1 MLMSQGI
8 ADYPANVDR
17 QKQGI
22 FGILWSELKPYP
34 GRDLATLRMAIAC
47 TAIVLISNTFRLPLQ
62 DVLPFLV
69 LFTSKEEKITTTITA
84 VLALFAIT
92 MAVGASLL
100 VFKCTGNRPE
110 FRIPGMA
117 VEIFVGMYLFRI
129 LSIGPVGFIL
139 AFIVSVSQSIVDLYP
154 TPEEAVHE
162 FLWVWVA
169 VALGAG
175 LGWLANLVLFPVPA
189 RRVLQ
194 REFVDSWQKVASAL
208 TELIDGS
215 PAAARRFLR
224 PLAKRGPVRLIKL
237 LKLSLIEAPDLRPK
251 QAELTRLILALDKT
265 ARLLFSHSAWRLQ
278 CAADSISPADKLILD
293 RLRDKAQ
300 YFEREFLEGFVP
312 DFVPSSETP
321 DVAPSSETWGAV
333 LGKPGGFRLRQK
345 NLDMQRKT
353 PSCVGQDVGQ
363 AGNEQA
369 RAAASAALRLIEAER
384 TLEDLAAQ
392 SVEGHEK
399 PLPRAKK
406 SLFVPDAFTNPRHV
420 QFALKVTLAGMIG
433 YIFYTASDYFGIHT
447 VYYTPLIIALGS
459 TGATIHKGVLR
470 IVGCVIGGGL
480 GLICTIWLIPRFETL
495 GMYLLIVFCLHGLAA
510 WIAFGSERI
519 SYMGLQIAL
528 TFDLG
533 VLRDYGPPTAIDP
546 IRDRFIGII
555 LGICIIGIVFSLV
568 WPESALSFVREKLTG
583 CLRSVARLLSLE
595 GSPNST
601 PERQQLELTIASH
614 LSEANAFEEQAAF
627 EALLYGTEPSKAMD
641 LEEVTPAIEEVYAAS
656 LPWIRES
663 AATALVRDQETA
675 DRGTDTVK
683 AIVEAVEAS
692 AAIIERSNRQ
702 RIVQEEVPLETVLQP
717 GDAVSGAG
725 GTLESLRELVAAVK
739 ELQVVVSRGE
749 SPATVS

>member
-1 MLMSQGI
+1 MPEAVTMYR
-8 ADYPANVDR
+8 DDVEPAGGFW
-17 QKQGI
+17 QTI
-22 FGILWSELKPYP
+22 WSELKPYP
-34 GRDLATLRMAIAC
+34 GRDLAALRMAITC
-47 TAIVLISNTFRLPLQ
+47 TVIVLISNTFRLPLQ

-92 MAVGASLL
+92 IAVSASLL

-139 AFIVSVSQSIVDLYP
+139 AFIVSVSQSIIDLYP

-175 LGWLANLVLFPVPA
+175 LGWLANLLLFPVPA

-208 TELIDGS
+208 AELIDGS

-224 PLAKRGPVRLIKL
+224 PLAKRGPVRLLKL
-237 LKLSLIEAPDLRPK
+237 LKLSLLEAHDLRPK
-251 QAELTRLILALDKT
+251 QTELTRLVLALDKT
-265 ARLLFSHSAWRLQ
+265 ARLLFSYSARRSGSLGE
-278 CAADSISPADKLILD
+278 SISSGEKAILG
-293 RLRDKAQ
+293 RLRKKAE
-300 YFEREFLEGFVP
+300 YFEREFLDG
-312 DFVPSSETP
+312 FVPSSE
-321 DVAPSSETWGAV
+321 
-333 LGKPGGFRLRQK
+333 
-345 NLDMQRKT
+345 
-353 PSCVGQDVGQ
+353 
-363 AGNEQA
+363 NE
-369 RAAASAALRLIEAER
+369 RERVEDSAALQVIEAER
-384 TLEDLAAQ
+384 TLEDLAAL
-392 SVEGHEK
+392 SEDSHEE
-399 PLPRAKK
+399 PPRGAKK
-406 SLFVPDAFTNPRHV
+406 SLFVPDAFTNPRHA

-459 TGATIHKGVLR
+459 TGATVHKGVLR
-470 IVGCVIGGGL
+470 IAGCVIGGGL

-555 LGICIIGIVFSLV
+555 LGICIISIVFSLV
-568 WPESALSFVREKLTG
+568 WPESAQSFIREKLAG
-583 CLRSVARLLSLE
+583 CLRSIARLLSLD
-595 GSPNST
+595 GSPNSNA
-601 PERQQLELTIASH
+601 ERQRLELEIASR

-627 EALLYGTEPSKAMD
+627 EALLYGKEGTNGVDLKDVTSVTE
-641 LEEVTPAIEEVYAAS
+641 EIYAAS
-656 LPWIRES
+656 LPWIREQAKTLS
-663 AATALVRDQETA
+663 AAHRETA
-675 DRGTDTVK
+675 NLAQELVTPLVG
-683 AIVEAVEAS
+683 AVEAS
-692 AAIIERSNRQ
+692 AAVIEGSH
-702 RIVQEEVPLETVLQP
+702 PLQTPQDELTVDESLSERE
-717 GDAVSGAG
+717 AVSDADAG
-725 GTLESLRELVAAVK
+725 GRFQSFEQLAAAVK
-739 ELQVVVSRGE
+739 ELKT
-749 SPATVS
+749 ATAEM